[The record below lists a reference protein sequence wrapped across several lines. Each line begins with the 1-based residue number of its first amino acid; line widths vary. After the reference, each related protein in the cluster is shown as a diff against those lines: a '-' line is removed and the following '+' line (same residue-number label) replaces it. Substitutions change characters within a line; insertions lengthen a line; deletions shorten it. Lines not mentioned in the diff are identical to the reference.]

1 MPAEL
6 CIPLQL
12 TPAQA
17 RAYLRWLAAQYRA
30 GLQEHWWDD
39 RYRTVPAGPLR
50 RWRIHQ
56 DHPALAAVADTA
68 RALRAELRTLEQRP

>member
-50 RWRIHQ
+50 RWRIH
-56 DHPALAAVADTA
+56 HTIIYLFYCHYTFILCCFILTIGNV
-68 RALRAELRTLEQRP
+68 L

>member
-50 RWRIHQ
+50 RGRIHQ